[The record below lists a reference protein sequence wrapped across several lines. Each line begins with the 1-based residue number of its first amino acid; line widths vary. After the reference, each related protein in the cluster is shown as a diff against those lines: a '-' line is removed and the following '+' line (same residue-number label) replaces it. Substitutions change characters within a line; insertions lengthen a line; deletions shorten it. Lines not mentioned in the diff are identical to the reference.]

1 MKPKEKAQ
9 QLYTDAYMRWCNE
22 LSHEKNSMTA
32 KDICKYMC
40 IQVLDYLEFYTKEP
54 FETSIF
60 WFEVRNIIDES
71 SHKKLYK
78 PIKY

>member
-1 MKPKEKAQ
+1 MTPKDRAQ
-9 QLYTDAYMRWCNE
+9 KIYTKIYMSLSNE
-22 LSHEKNSMTA
+22 LSHKENSMTA

-54 FETSIF
+54 FETSTF